1 MRLRVCKH
9 LKDVIKKKKTL
20 TGEAVRLS
28 LPSLSSMTDVVE
40 NTTLGEIP

>member
-9 LKDVIKKKKTL
+9 LKDVINKKTL

-40 NTTLGEIP
+40 NATLGEIP